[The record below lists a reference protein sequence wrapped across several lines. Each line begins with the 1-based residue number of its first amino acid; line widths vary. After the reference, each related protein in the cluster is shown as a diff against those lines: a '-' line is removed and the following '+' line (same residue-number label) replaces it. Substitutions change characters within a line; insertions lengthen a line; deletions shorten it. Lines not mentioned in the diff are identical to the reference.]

1 MSEPRRPSP
10 ETSEALRAKRHGLET
25 RALVLRGIRELF
37 HQLGFLEVETPV
49 RLRTPAMEAHID
61 AEPAG
66 ARWLR
71 TSPELH
77 CKRLLAA
84 GYEKVYTL
92 GPCFRQNEL
101 GGRHH
106 PEFTMLEW
114 YRARAGYRDILDDTL
129 LLLRRLAPAGIPRPG
144 HRIDTHRHHEITVSD
159 AFLQFAD
166 WDPCRAFDEERFERD
181 LLEKVE
187 PSLPRDAPVVL
198 IDYPRECAA
207 LARCKEEPPHTGER
221 WELYLDGVEIANAY
235 GELTDPAEQRRRFE
249 EWAALRA
256 SEGRKV
262 YPLDEPFLAAL
273 ASGLPPCAGIAL
285 GVDRLAMILAGAT
298 TLDEVIAFRE

>member
-1 MSEPRRPSP
+1 MRPRPADP
-10 ETSEALRAKRHGLET
+10 ETLRAQRRVLELRAKLND
-25 RALVLRGIRELF
+25 AIRRFFRER
-37 HQLGFLEVETPV
+37 GFLEVDTPV

-129 LLLRRLAPAGIPRPG
+129 LLLRRLAPAGLPRPG
-144 HRIDTHRHHEITVSD
+144 HRIDTHRHHEITVSE

-166 WDPCRAFDEERFERD
+166 WDPCRAFDEDRFERD
-181 LLEKVE
+181 LMEKVE

-256 SEGRKV
+256 AEGREV

-285 GVDRLAMILAGAT
+285 GVDRLAMILAGAG